1 MGCAESKDAGVVAN
15 PKKYGGSVTTPA
27 VKKPLIVTKDNTRK
41 TIKQGSSS
49 SWEKEEPDNPAA
61 LKKKTTTNEA
71 PSQHRIAPKRASL
84 LALEGGDT
92 HHNAFYA
99 TAHLVDSEMGKKFK
113 QVYTLG
119 ETLGAGA
126 FSTVRE
132 GIKKEYDAKK
142 MDPNER
148 DNPASYAIKIVR
160 KENLT
165 PFDEGALMN
174 EIEILKEVGMYQHI
188 IRLYDVFEEKRCY
201 YLVTEKMSGGELY
214 DRIIMKEQYNEN
226 EARNVSET
234 LLAALGYCHSRRVA
248 HRDLKP
254 ANLLMNNQEDDA
266 SIKIADFGFAKRV
279 RTPKSLSTQCG
290 TPQYVAPEVL
300 SGQLYD
306 TQADMWSI
314 GIIIFTLLVGHPPF
328 ENDNLNIL
336 VKLIQKGVVDFD
348 PQLWKHHSKECKNLV
363 SNLLVVDPDQRFDAR
378 KALLSAWI
386 HADEEVLQEID
397 LSDNLKVLTKFNAK
411 RKFKAA
417 VKAVVATK
425 KMELLM
431 DCHQADL
438 DLNAGELQT
447 VQDHEQQ
454 ETQAQKAKAARDED
468 AKYGYY

>member
-1 MGCAESKDAGVVAN
+1 MGCAESKDVGVVAN

-27 VKKPLIVTKDNTRK
+27 AKKPSIVTKENMGK

-49 SWEKEEPDNPAA
+49 SSWKKEEPDNPAA
-61 LKKKTTTNEA
+61 LKKKKT
-71 PSQHRIAPKRASL
+71 IAPKRASL
-84 LALEGGDT
+84 LALEGGDN
-92 HHNAFYA
+92 HHTAFYA

-132 GIKKEYDAKK
+132 GIKKEYDATK
-142 MDPNER
+142 MDPNNR

-165 PFDEGALMN
+165 PLDEGALMD

-188 IRLYDVFEEKRCY
+188 IRLYDVFEEKRYY

-214 DRIIMKEQYNEN
+214 DRIIMKEHYNEN

-234 LLAALGYCHSRRVA
+234 LIAALGYCHSRRVA

-279 RTPKSLSTQCG
+279 RTPKSLSTKCG

-348 PQLWKHHSKECKNLV
+348 PQLWKHHSKDCKTFV
-363 SNLLVVDPDQRFDAR
+363 SNLLVVDPDQRCDAR

-431 DCHQADL
+431 DFQKAGL
-438 DLNAGELQT
+438 DLNSGELQT
-447 VQDHEQQ
+447 VQDHKQEKEEQVK
-454 ETQAQKAKAARDED
+454 KAKAAKDADD
-468 AKYGYY
+468 AKYGY